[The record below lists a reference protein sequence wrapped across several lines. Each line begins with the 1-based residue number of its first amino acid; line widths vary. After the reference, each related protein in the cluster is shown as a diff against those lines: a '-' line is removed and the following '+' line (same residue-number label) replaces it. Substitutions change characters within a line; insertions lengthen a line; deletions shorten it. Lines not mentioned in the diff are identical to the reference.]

1 MINIEGCD
9 SPEAMTETICLSI
22 ALLGGMMIFIP
33 FLRAFVLQLSP
44 PSTVLPLACLLLL
57 TFVLVPLASTSTSP
71 ILSVPLVPLAM
82 SIPLAPCCSTPH
94 APTTCTLPCSETF
107 QIGGARV
114 QELHGT
120 STCSLGESWDLQHAA
135 DFEMPLYMLVWDDL
149 PHSSQH
155 YIAPSPPALAGSC
168 LFFLGSCTTD
178 CCSSLGPE
186 QPTQMSCVPCA
197 CRARIAALCT
207 APRMSSWPSMLYE
220 DETYCQLS
228 ENLWLSPLRSLVRVG
243 VWQFECFR
251 HCTPLR
257 AMWPSLLV
265 VASMVQMLWLS
276 AQHTRH
282 MPACSSSPAAIRLLL
297 LIAVLSC
304 LVPAAEGAGTEST
317 QERHA
322 RRIGSMGMEAALA
335 AFTTVFGLAAL
346 RSRFAECADYAAC
359 SPSHVGAAAPASV
372 GAAIA
377 CNTSAAL
384 IAAAWRAC
392 RQSRAARAAAR
403 LAVALTEASHIA
415 RSEPLIQATG
425 AYAPLP
431 HFTAAAQILI
441 RSWRAIAARRR
452 ACTGC
457 ALLRA
462 VHRPAR
468 QSAQVH
474 SSDDAP
480 AEFLPSPVIFASTA
494 PFQIAGTDSSLAC
507 DRRQLLAQAAE
518 TRQRDRRTRRSIA
531 FSQQTS
537 LQREA
542 GALLASVRPR
552 SWCVLAFCLRLRR
565 RAEQRAIA
573 QLHSRL
579 LQYPQC
585 ARFVACLRARVSR
598 RAAVL
603 RLLSSPPRPLPHD
616 VGYGGD
622 SGFSFRDPR
631 GVVTVQHPAFT
642 ASAGTIPAYSSDGSV
657 VPPLS
662 PPSTSMVVLRPD
674 ASGAW
679 CYCDA
684 ALGTASWYPP
694 DGSTPLVPRLFPDVP
709 PVSEERPP
717 RIPLQM
723 GLNSLAHTGWA
734 SIFCDGAHEVLLVH
748 QQTGAVR
755 DAPWIALRTRD
766 GCIYFAN
773 LLTRETRWLPP
784 HLWMH
789 GWVSRTG
796 TCTPSDLHRSEM
808 SRVLDNDGRDLP
820 CDGRKP
826 LPPSVAFQRIEG
838 GAPYMYEPMHG
849 TPQYPPDERWDSQ
862 LTYPL
867 EGNYVRCHK
876 SSKLWCTIAA
886 ADALDAREAAK
897 PHRASGAPSWQSA
910 ISAYAAEPGDRSEAP
925 MPVTRLPSS
934 LPLSSPS
941 SPSPPPRPPPS
952 PPRLPPGY
960 DTRPRLPP
968 GYDTRLLT
976 HEEMDEWEEMER
988 ER

>member
-1 MINIEGCD
+1 M
-9 SPEAMTETICLSI
+9 
-22 ALLGGMMIFIP
+22 
-33 FLRAFVLQLSP
+33 
-44 PSTVLPLACLLLL
+44 
-57 TFVLVPLASTSTSP
+57 
-71 ILSVPLVPLAM
+71 
-82 SIPLAPCCSTPH
+82 
-94 APTTCTLPCSETF
+94 
-107 QIGGARV
+107 

-135 DFEMPLYMLVWDDL
+135 DFEMPLYVLVWDDL

-155 YIAPSPPALAGSC
+155 YIAPSSPALAGPC

-186 QPTQMSCVPCA
+186 QPTQVSCVPCA
-197 CRARIAALCT
+197 CRARITALCT

-220 DETYCQLS
+220 NETYCQLS

-257 AMWPSLLV
+257 AMWPGLLV

-282 MPACSSSPAAIRLLL
+282 MPTCSSSPAAIRLLL

-359 SPSHVGAAAPASV
+359 SPSHVGAAAPTSV

-468 QSAQVH
+468 QSTQVH
-474 SSDDAP
+474 SSGDAP

-494 PFQIAGTDSSLAC
+494 PFQIARTDSSLAC
-507 DRRQLLAQAAE
+507 DQRQLLAQAAE

-573 QLHSRL
+573 QLRSRL

-734 SIFCDGAHEVLLVH
+734 SIFCDGSHEVLLVH

-789 GWVSRTG
+789 GWVSRTKISDS
-796 TCTPSDLHRSEM
+796 PSTGSTM
-808 SRVLDNDGRDLP
+808 SQILDNGRDLP

-826 LPPSVAFQRIEG
+826 LPPSVAFQRVEG
-838 GAPYMYEPMHG
+838 GAPYMYEPTHG
-849 TPQYPPDERWDSQ
+849 TPQYTPDERWDSQ

-867 EGNYVRCHK
+867 EGNYVRWPRASTPDRWHAPMRYTPELYTRQ
-876 SSKLWCTIAA
+876 STKLWCTIAA
-886 ADALDAREAAK
+886 ADALDAREAAM
-897 PHRASGAPSWQSA
+897 PHRASGAPSRQSA
-910 ISAYAAEPGDRSEAP
+910 ISAYAAEPKDRSETP
-925 MPVTRLPSS
+925 MPVARLPSS

-941 SPSPPPRPPPS
+941 SPSPPPPS

-968 GYDTRLLT
+968 GYSTRLLT
-976 HEEMDEWEEMER
+976 HEEIDEWEEIER
-988 ER
+988 EREDREEGYLRMEELDEQDGIGIARWQRKELKHDEAPSLDPTFANVGVSVINHQRSVPVAG

>member
-1 MINIEGCD
+1 M
-9 SPEAMTETICLSI
+9 
-22 ALLGGMMIFIP
+22 
-33 FLRAFVLQLSP
+33 
-44 PSTVLPLACLLLL
+44 
-57 TFVLVPLASTSTSP
+57 
-71 ILSVPLVPLAM
+71 
-82 SIPLAPCCSTPH
+82 
-94 APTTCTLPCSETF
+94 
-107 QIGGARV
+107 

-135 DFEMPLYMLVWDDL
+135 DFEMPLYVLVWDDL

-220 DETYCQLS
+220 DKTYCQLS

-257 AMWPSLLV
+257 AMWPGLLV

-282 MPACSSSPAAIRLLL
+282 MPTCSSSPAAIRLLL

-468 QSAQVH
+468 S
-474 SSDDAP
+474 P
-480 AEFLPSPVIFASTA
+480 AKFLPSPVIFASTA
-494 PFQIAGTDSSLAC
+494 PFQIVGTDSSLAC

-565 RAEQRAIA
+565 RTEQRAIA
-573 QLHSRL
+573 QLRSRL

-734 SIFCDGAHEVLLVH
+734 AIFCDGAHEVLLVH

-867 EGNYVRCHK
+867 EGSYVRWPRASTPDRRQVRPGYMNDAPSVHVGP
-876 SSKLWCTIAA
+876 KLWYTIAA
-886 ADALDAREAAK
+886 ADAADAREAAK
-897 PHRASGAPSWQSA
+897 PHRVSGDLRHQIAA
-910 ISAYAAEPGDRSEAP
+910 AYAADARYAAKPKYSSETP
-925 MPVTRLPSS
+925 MPVPCLPSS

-952 PPRLPPGY
+952 PPRLPPV
-960 DTRPRLPP
+960 L
-968 GYDTRLLT
+968 
-976 HEEMDEWEEMER
+976 EWEEIER
-988 ER
+988 EREDREEGYLRMEELDEQDGIGIARWQRKELKHDEAPSLDPTFANVGVSVINHRTLSRLLVRLGRCLRDGPMRQRPLTTLYR

>member
-1 MINIEGCD
+1 M
-9 SPEAMTETICLSI
+9 
-22 ALLGGMMIFIP
+22 
-33 FLRAFVLQLSP
+33 
-44 PSTVLPLACLLLL
+44 
-57 TFVLVPLASTSTSP
+57 
-71 ILSVPLVPLAM
+71 
-82 SIPLAPCCSTPH
+82 
-94 APTTCTLPCSETF
+94 
-107 QIGGARV
+107 

-220 DETYCQLS
+220 DKTYCQLS

-251 HCTPLR
+251 HCTPQR

-265 VASMVQMLWLS
+265 VASMVQMMWLN

-359 SPSHVGAAAPASV
+359 SPSHVGAAAPTSV

-403 LAVALTEASHIA
+403 LAVALAEASHIA
-415 RSEPLIQATG
+415 CSEPLIQATG

-462 VHRPAR
+462 VHRPAQ
-468 QSAQVH
+468 QSAQMH
-474 SSDDAP
+474 SSGDAP

-494 PFQIAGTDSSLAC
+494 PFQIVGTDSSLAC

-573 QLHSRL
+573 QLRSRL

-734 SIFCDGAHEVLLVH
+734 SIFCDGSHEVLLVH

-789 GWVSRTG
+789 GWVSRRLPSSFAG
-796 TCTPSDLHRSEM
+796 TASNLCRSHM
-808 SRVLDNDGRDLP
+808 SSVLDNDGRDLP

-826 LPPSVAFQRIEG
+826 LPPSVAFQRVEG
-838 GAPYMYEPMHG
+838 GAPYMYESTHG
-849 TPQYPPDERWDSQ
+849 APQYPPDERWDSQ

-867 EGNYVRCHK
+867 EGNYVR
-876 SSKLWCTIAA
+876 
-886 ADALDAREAAK
+886 
-897 PHRASGAPSWQSA
+897 
-910 ISAYAAEPGDRSEAP
+910 
-925 MPVTRLPSS
+925 
-934 LPLSSPS
+934 
-941 SPSPPPRPPPS
+941 
-952 PPRLPPGY
+952 
-960 DTRPRLPP
+960 
-968 GYDTRLLT
+968 
-976 HEEMDEWEEMER
+976 
-988 ER
+988 

>member
-1 MINIEGCD
+1 
-9 SPEAMTETICLSI
+9 
-22 ALLGGMMIFIP
+22 
-33 FLRAFVLQLSP
+33 
-44 PSTVLPLACLLLL
+44 
-57 TFVLVPLASTSTSP
+57 
-71 ILSVPLVPLAM
+71 
-82 SIPLAPCCSTPH
+82 
-94 APTTCTLPCSETF
+94 
-107 QIGGARV
+107 V

-120 STCSLGESWDLQHAA
+120 STCSLGESRDLKHAA

-304 LVPAAEGAGTEST
+304 LVPAAEGARTEST

-565 RAEQRAIA
+565 RTEQRAIA
-573 QLHSRL
+573 QLRSRL

-603 RLLSSPPRPLPHD
+603 KLLSSAPRPLPHD

-734 SIFCDGAHEVLLVH
+734 SIFCDGSHEVLLVH

-766 GCIYFAN
+766 GCVYFAN

-789 GWVSRTG
+789 GWVSRRLPSSLAG
-796 TCTPSDLHRSEM
+796 TASNLCRSHM
-808 SRVLDNDGRDLP
+808 SSVLDNDGRDLP

-826 LPPSVAFQRIEG
+826 LPPSVAFQRVEG
-838 GAPYMYEPMHG
+838 GAPYMYEPTHG
-849 TPQYPPDERWDSQ
+849 TPQYPPDKSWDSK

-867 EGNYVRCHK
+867 EGSY
-876 SSKLWCTIAA
+876 T
-886 ADALDAREAAK
+886 
-897 PHRASGAPSWQSA
+897 
-910 ISAYAAEPGDRSEAP
+910 P
-925 MPVTRLPSS
+925 MPVPCLPSS

-941 SPSPPPRPPPS
+941 SPSPPPQPPP
-952 PPRLPPGY
+952 LPPI
-960 DTRPRLPP
+960 L
-968 GYDTRLLT
+968 
-976 HEEMDEWEEMER
+976 EWEESEPER
-988 ER
+988 EDGGEEYLYMEAPEYLYMPPLYLRMEELDEQDEAESLCKEELNEQNEAEYLGLETWVTWGTWHFRYVEELEHEQNSSAPSLGLPFANVGVSVANRQNLSQLLFRLGGVPVT